1 MLQEPLKKR
10 ILKTTSGFKLESAD
24 AGAAQSPDFDGTVEV
39 PAEAI

>member
-1 MLQEPLKKR
+1 MLLEPLKKR

-24 AGAAQSPDFDGTVEV
+24 AAQSPDFDGTVEV